1 MLVPIVFVD
10 LPIKNGK
17 ARNSHGSGTDT
28 QCLLQ
33 YQCLEK
39 RWSLVNP
46 CLSCEKHE
54 RSSYIVWLRWF
65 QTWNIMKYLFVAM
78 AISWLCQVSLNHCEL
93 MIILFVGGLGWWPLQ
108 AIISGLYLQVFCCQ
122 SVVGKPKEL
131 AVVVSQWI
139 IIGLPHDSEPLRSIR
154 SCNESNHG
162 TFCRKHHQV
171 PNIPPS

>member
-46 CLSCEKHE
+46 CLSCEKHK

-108 AIISGLYLQVFCCQ
+108 AIISGLYLRFFAVSPWWEAKGTGCGGFPMDHYRLATWFRAPSEHQELQRVEPRN
-122 SVVGKPKEL
+122 VLPK
-131 AVVVSQWI
+131 
-139 IIGLPHDSEPLRSIR
+139 
-154 SCNESNHG
+154 
-162 TFCRKHHQV
+162 T
-171 PNIPPS
+171 PPGP